1 MALADEPF
9 FSVGAIR
16 YLGAHVVAAGR
27 HWGDWTRLETEV
39 GDGLAC
45 VARAEDTGENLDD
58 RELDAAAMD
67 FRYARD
73 LVSQEEMESWLAAW
87 SLSVERVQ
95 TEGWRP
101 ATAGREDESA
111 WLEAVDQ
118 GFHVFRE
125 TTLVPTS

>member
-9 FSVGAIR
+9 FSVGATR
-16 YLGAHVVAAGR
+16 YLGAHVIAAGR
-27 HWGDWTRLETEV
+27 HWGDWTRLQTEV

-73 LVSQEEMESWLAAW
+73 LVDQEEMESWLVAW
-87 SLSVERVQ
+87 SLSVE
-95 TEGWRP
+95 
-101 ATAGREDESA
+101 D
-111 WLEAVDQ
+111 
-118 GFHVFRE
+118 VFRE
-125 TTLVPTS
+125 RTLVPTS